1 MSNSRAM
8 VPFQMRP
15 AARIRP
21 ARRLLSLSAVVLLV
35 GCYDLTLKPYTGGDG
50 GRDEAG
56 SFNAL
61 DAQAS
66 TGGST
71 APEGTGG
78 IAATGGKT
86 GVAGAG
92 GAIAGGT
99 MPVARL
105 SAVVGMAAAQV
116 ARLQVARLPAVRFPV
131 AARVAAA
138 VMLACQTPLL
148 LSRMSPLV
156 DRAAVVRAPVEGE
169 APGAAASRPS
179 GQDRT
184 ALPWRASRTAQSPSR
199 QEPPVPRRHIPARPD
214 TSSPEQR
221 RAPAKAM
228 APGAGRRPPAP
239 W

>member
-1 MSNSRAM
+1 MRRAVSTPSM
-8 VPFQMRP
+8 RKQARVVPRHPRALAVLQP
-15 AARIRP
+15 LV
-21 ARRLLSLSAVVLLV
+21 ARRAS
-35 GCYDLTLKPYTGGDG
+35 P
-50 GRDEAG
+50 
-56 SFNAL
+56 
-61 DAQAS
+61 AQ
-66 TGGST
+66 
-71 APEGTGG
+71 
-78 IAATGGKT
+78 
-86 GVAGAG
+86 VARLRVARL
-92 GAIAGGT
+92 
-99 MPVARL
+99 PVARL